1 MTMIATLLT
10 GLICLTHFY
19 IMFLEMKLWEKKRIR
34 EIFGLTAEFA
44 KQTRVMA
51 LNQGLYNGFLAAG
64 LLWALVHPD
73 AAIKLQL
80 QIFFL
85 GCVLIAGVVGAL
97 SVTKRIFWI
106 QAFPAALALLSL
118 AFN

>member
-1 MTMIATLLT
+1 
-10 GLICLTHFY
+10 
-19 IMFLEMKLWEKKRIR
+19 MFLEMKLWEKKRIR

-44 KQTRVMA
+44 QQTRVMA

-73 AAIKLQL
+73 AHIKLQL

-85 GCVLIAGVVGAL
+85 GCVLVAGVVGAL

-106 QAFPAALALLSL
+106 QAFPASLALLTL
-118 AFN
+118 AFK

>member
-1 MTMIATLLT
+1 
-10 GLICLTHFY
+10 
-19 IMFLEMKLWEKKRIR
+19 
-34 EIFGLTAEFA
+34 
-44 KQTRVMA
+44 MA

-64 LLWALVHPD
+64 LLWALIHPD
-73 AAIKLQL
+73 ANIKLQL

-97 SVTKRIFWI
+97 SVTTIFWI
-106 QAFPAALALLSL
+106 QAFPASLALLTL